1 MSLNYEQI
9 RVIYPDLSLD
19 IIQRLGHDPV
29 TNKPLVCDGKLGPKT
44 LRAKFLPV
52 DKIKTVEGQIA
63 LVELLAGSI
72 EVGNNRGPWVNKY
85 FRLSKDASTTINRGA
100 FCSAFVTWVLNEAYG
115 HRACW
120 GAIRT
125 VRDHMTRV
133 DIASIKEG
141 DCVAYRSLTRPWP
154 SGHIGLIVVID
165 NDEVWSV
172 ESNVDL
178 KPKVA
183 GTAARLLTKDLIR
196 SDGNK
201 PYVIGR
207 PYKGRSK

>member
-9 RVIYPDLSLD
+9 RVIYPDISLD

-85 FRLSKDASTTINRGA
+85 FRLSKDASITINRGA
-100 FCSAFVTWVLNEAYG
+100 FCCAFVTWVLNQAYG
-115 HRACW
+115 FRACW
-120 GAIRT
+120 GAIRC
-125 VRDHMTRV
+125 VRDYMKPV
-133 DIASIKEG
+133 KIKEAQPG
-141 DCVAYRSLTRPWP
+141 DCVAWKSLTRPWP
-154 SGHIGLIVVID
+154 AGHIGLIVVVD
-165 NDEVWSV
+165 GDEVWTL
-172 ESNVDL
+172 ESNIDI
-178 KPKVA
+178 KPRVA
-183 GTAARLLTKDLIR
+183 GTAARLLTKDLVR
-196 SDGNK
+196 FDGN
-201 PYVIGR
+201 PAYLVGR
-207 PYKGRSK
+207 PK